1 MLQLSEGY
9 WAGKPRLVRL
19 LADLEASGQ
28 CQQTI
33 YLTPGSLESR
43 RSQLTVPPTDLWED
57 RITSVLSGME
67 KSETGVVMFMGD
79 ERTVAVAPP
88 FPLAEDTI
96 AEGAETSPLARLL
109 SSDLL
114 IGVVLLRLGR
124 YAIGVLRGDSLV
136 ATKTG
141 SRYVKGRHRAGGSSQ
156 RRFERS
162 RERLVRELFDKT
174 CQVTRDVYS
183 PYGKA
188 IDYVLMGGERQTLL
202 GFVRRCD
209 YLKAYEPRILQRVLT
224 VNRPGQKA
232 LERVGFEV
240 WKSRVSVFNT
250 VDEA

>member
-9 WAGKPRLVRL
+9 WAGRPRLVRL
-19 LADLEASGQ
+19 LAELEASGQ

-33 YLTPGSLESR
+33 YLTPGSLESLQSER
-43 RSQLTVPPTDLWED
+43 TVATADLGEE
-57 RITSVLSGME
+57 RVASVLSEVGA
-67 KSETGVVMFMGD
+67 SETGLVMFMGE

-88 FPLAEDTI
+88 FPLAEDTV
-96 AEGAETSPLARLL
+96 AEGAETSSLARLL

-124 YAIGVLRGDSLV
+124 YAVGVLRGDSLV

-174 CQVTRDVYS
+174 CEVTRDVYS
-183 PYGKA
+183 PYGEA
-188 IDYVLMGGERQTLL
+188 INYVLMGGERQTLR

-209 YLKAYEPRILQRVLT
+209 YLKAYEPRILQRVLA
-224 VNRPGQKA
+224 VDRPGQEA

-240 WKSRVSVFNT
+240 WKSRVSVFDRD
-250 VDEA
+250 DEA